1 MWFLLTIM
9 LLTSKLIRGEIKMTK
24 IGDVEF
30 EILKKY
36 NIKVNET
43 MPINDV
49 LEEISV
55 KMLEIGFKENDEIN
69 EKGIELERLYD
80 RIFYNN
86 KED

>member
-1 MWFLLTIM
+1 
-9 LLTSKLIRGEIKMTK
+9 MTK

-43 MPINDV
+43 KPINDV

>member
-1 MWFLLTIM
+1 
-9 LLTSKLIRGEIKMTK
+9 MTK

-55 KMLEIGFKENDEIN
+55 KMLETGFKENDEIN

>member
-1 MWFLLTIM
+1 
-9 LLTSKLIRGEIKMTK
+9 MTK

-55 KMLEIGFKENDEIN
+55 KLLGIGFKENDEIN

-86 KED
+86 KEV

>member
-1 MWFLLTIM
+1 
-9 LLTSKLIRGEIKMTK
+9 MTK

-80 RIFYNN
+80 RIFFFFL
-86 KED
+86 ED

>member
-1 MWFLLTIM
+1 
-9 LLTSKLIRGEIKMTK
+9 MTK

-86 KED
+86 KGERAETTH

>member
-1 MWFLLTIM
+1 
-9 LLTSKLIRGEIKMTK
+9 MTK

-55 KMLEIGFKENDEIN
+55 KMLEIGFKENDEIKFQYTCN
-69 EKGIELERLYD
+69 LGEDIEKKWEK
-80 RIFYNN
+80 NS
-86 KED
+86 EDFTR

>member
-1 MWFLLTIM
+1 
-9 LLTSKLIRGEIKMTK
+9 MTK

-80 RIFYNN
+80 RIFYSN

>member
-1 MWFLLTIM
+1 
-9 LLTSKLIRGEIKMTK
+9 MTK

-80 RIFYNN
+80 NIFYNN
-86 KED
+86 KEV

>member
-1 MWFLLTIM
+1 
-9 LLTSKLIRGEIKMTK
+9 MTK

-80 RIFYNN
+80 RICYNN

>member
-1 MWFLLTIM
+1 
-9 LLTSKLIRGEIKMTK
+9 MTK

-69 EKGIELERLYD
+69 EKGIELERLYG

>member
-1 MWFLLTIM
+1 
-9 LLTSKLIRGEIKMTK
+9 MTK

-55 KMLEIGFKENDEIN
+55 KMLEIGFKEIDEIT

>member
-1 MWFLLTIM
+1 
-9 LLTSKLIRGEIKMTK
+9 MTK

-49 LEEISV
+49 FEEISV

>member
-1 MWFLLTIM
+1 
-9 LLTSKLIRGEIKMTK
+9 MTK

-69 EKGIELERLYD
+69 EKGIELERRYD

>member
-1 MWFLLTIM
+1 
-9 LLTSKLIRGEIKMTK
+9 MTK

-43 MPINDV
+43 MPINYV

>member
-1 MWFLLTIM
+1 
-9 LLTSKLIRGEIKMTK
+9 MTK

-49 LEEISV
+49 LE
-55 KMLEIGFKENDEIN
+55 
-69 EKGIELERLYD
+69 
-80 RIFYNN
+80 
-86 KED
+86 

>member
-1 MWFLLTIM
+1 
-9 LLTSKLIRGEIKMTK
+9 MTK

-55 KMLEIGFKENDEIN
+55 KMLEIGFKENDEIK